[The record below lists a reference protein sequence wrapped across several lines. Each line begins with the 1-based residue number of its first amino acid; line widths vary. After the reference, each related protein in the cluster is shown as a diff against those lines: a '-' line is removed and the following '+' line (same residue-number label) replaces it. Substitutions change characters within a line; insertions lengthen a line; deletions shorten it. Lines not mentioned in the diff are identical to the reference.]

1 MVEFGKRSGAA
12 ETLRKA
18 GVVGDPAVDEND
30 IPPVL
35 DQRSGG
41 PEREFT
47 VEARSQWKMVLRR
60 FFRHRLAVACLALLV
75 VIFLFA
81 FVGQRMWPYKAGE
94 LYGEVG
100 QVRKGNALGGPTF
113 SEPKRCHGD
122 YSEIIAQRFKD
133 GPCAPHLFGS
143 DGNGHDMVAQT
154 MRGSQISLS
163 IALMVA
169 ALATTVGV
177 VVGAIAG
184 YYRGWVDAI
193 LMRGTDLF
201 LTIPFV
207 AVAGT
212 LSVHVKGGK
221 WWVLAIILAGLG
233 WMPIAR
239 VIRGEF
245 LSLREK
251 EFVEAAKA
259 LGASDRRI
267 IFRHILPNVVG
278 SIIVNAT
285 LVVAAAILLET
296 ALSYLGLGVK
306 SPDTSL
312 GLIISDNQ
320 SAFQTRPW
328 LFWIPGLFIVSIALC
343 VNFIGDGLRDAF
355 DPKQTRVRA

>member
-1 MVEFGKRSGAA
+1 MVEFGKRAGAG

-18 GVVGDPAVDEND
+18 GVISDSTTADAPVGAPL
-30 IPPVL
+30 L
-35 DQRSGG
+35 DQLPSG

-47 VEARSQWKMVLRR
+47 VEARKQWKLVVRR
-60 FFRHRLAVACLALLV
+60 FFRHKLAVTSLCLLL

-81 FVGQRMWPYKAGE
+81 FVGQRFWPYKAGE

-100 QVRKGNALGGPTF
+100 QVQRGTTIGGPTL

-122 YSEIIAQRFKD
+122 FSELIAQRFKD
-133 GPCAPHLFGS
+133 GPCAPHFFGS

-154 MRGSQISLS
+154 MRGSQISVS

-169 ALATTVGV
+169 ALATSLGV
-177 VVGAIAG
+177 LVGAIAG
-184 YYRGWVDAI
+184 YYRGWVDAV
-193 LMRGTDLF
+193 LMRTTDLF
-201 LTIPFV
+201 LTIPLI

-212 LSVHVKGGK
+212 LSVHVKGGQ
-221 WWVLAIILAGLG
+221 WWVLAIILAVFG

-251 EFVEAAKA
+251 EFVEAARG

-312 GLIISDNQ
+312 GLIISENQ

-328 LFWIPGLFIVSIALC
+328 LFWIPGLLIVSIALC
-343 VNFIGDGLRDAF
+343 INFIGDGLRDAF
-355 DPKQTRVRA
+355 DPRQTRV

>member
-1 MVEFGKRSGAA
+1 
-12 ETLRKA
+12 
-18 GVVGDPAVDEND
+18 
-30 IPPVL
+30 
-35 DQRSGG
+35 
-41 PEREFT
+41 
-47 VEARSQWKMVLRR
+47 MVLRR
-60 FFRHRLAVACLALLV
+60 FFRHRLAVICLAILA

-81 FVGQRMWPYKAGE
+81 FVGQRVWPYKAGE

-100 QVRKGNALGGPTF
+100 QVRKGVTLGGPTF

-122 YSEIIAQRFKD
+122 YTEIIAQRFKN
-133 GPCAPHLFGS
+133 GPCAPHFFGS

-169 ALATTVGV
+169 GLATSIGV
-177 VVGAIAG
+177 VIGAVAG
-184 YYRGWVDAI
+184 FYRGWVDAI

-201 LTIPFV
+201 LTIPLI

-212 LSVHVKGGK
+212 LSVHVQGGS
-221 WWVLAIILAGLG
+221 WWILAIILAGLG

-251 EFVEAAKA
+251 EFVEAARA
-259 LGASDRRI
+259 MGASDSRI

-312 GLIISDNQ
+312 GLIISENQ

-328 LFWIPGLFIVSIALC
+328 LFWIPGLFIVTIALC
-343 VNFIGDGLRDAF
+343 VNFVGDGLRDAF

>member
-1 MVEFGKRSGAA
+1 MAEIGKRSGPAQ
-12 ETLRKA
+12 TLRNA
-18 GVVGDPAVDEND
+18 GVLGDTETGETT
-30 IPPVL
+30 ISPVL
-35 DQRSGG
+35 DQPSAG

-47 VEARSQWKMVLRR
+47 VEARTQWKMVTRR
-60 FFRHRLAVACLALLV
+60 FFRHRLAVAALGVFV

-81 FVGQRMWPYKAGE
+81 FVGQRFWPYHAGA

-100 QVRKGNALGGPTF
+100 QVRKGSAIGGPTL

-122 YSEIIAQRFKD
+122 YTEIIAQRFKD
-133 GPCAPHLFGS
+133 GPCAPHFFGS

-169 ALATTVGV
+169 AMATSVGV

-193 LMRGTDLF
+193 LMRATDLF
-201 LTIPFV
+201 LTIPLV

-212 LSVHVKGGK
+212 LSVHVKGGR

-251 EFVEAAKA
+251 EFVEAARA

-312 GLIISDNQ
+312 GLDHLGEPERVPD
-320 SAFQTRPW
+320 SALAVLDPRPVHR
-328 LFWIPGLFIVSIALC
+328 GDRALHQ
-343 VNFIGDGLRDAF
+343 LHR
-355 DPKQTRVRA
+355 